1 MSLSSSS
8 YPDTEHKS
16 YYMTCLGKKEFYGF
30 KGLKSASLVLF
41 MRKETKNKNNTEFAL
56 LIP

>member
-8 YPDTEHKS
+8 YPDIEHKG
-16 YYMTCLGKKEFYGF
+16 YMTCLGKKEFYGF